1 MTKFGAVPCPP
12 YTFHSSRAKYPGNI
26 QFDIKPD
33 LTIELQNLY
42 MKGNG
47 GRGELLHREY
57 MIFLMKH

>member
-26 QFDIKPD
+26 QFDLKPD

-42 MKGNG
+42 MREKIVG
-47 GRGELLHREY
+47 GGDRHTADKR
-57 MIFLMKH
+57 